1 MTPVIEILIVG
12 DEILSGRVVDRNST
26 YMIDGLSRV
35 GFPVRFIS
43 TVGDDMSDLI
53 GSFQTAT
60 GRAEVVLVTG
70 GLGPTSDDITA
81 EALAK
86 AFGKELVLDPD
97 VLRKIEELFRRR
109 NRFMSDSNSRQA
121 LLPEGAAAL
130 DNPQGTA
137 PGIRF
142 EADGKLVFLMPGVP
156 VEMRD
161 IFEKSILPELQA
173 RFEPEQME
181 LETVRAT
188 GISESELYDRIKHLP
203 GAREAFAFYPNPEG
217 ILVRIQTG
225 RNAPMRANILRDE
238 VVRALGD
245 CVYSTSNESLETVV
259 GNLLSARGLTLGIAE
274 SCTGGLI
281 SHRITNV
288 PGSSAWLLCGVTA
301 YSNESKRDVLGVD
314 ASLISGYGAVS
325 AEVAAAMAEGIRR
338 ISGADIGIS
347 TTGIAGPGGGSD
359 AKPVGLMYTGY
370 ATANGTETKR
380 LHFVEDRIINKNRMS
395 QSVLDIIRLHLQR
408 DY

>member
-1 MTPVIEILIVG
+1 MAPVIEILIVG
-12 DEILSGRVVDRNST
+12 NEILSGRVVDSNSAF
-26 YMIDGLSRV
+26 MIDSLARA

-43 TVGDDMSDLI
+43 TVGDDLSDLA

-60 GRAEVVLVTG
+60 ARADVVLATG

-81 EALAK
+81 EALAIS
-86 AFGKELVLDPD
+86 FGKSLVLDQA

-109 NRFMSDSNSRQA
+109 QRFMSDSNSRQA
-121 LLPEGAAAL
+121 MLPEGATAL

-137 PGIRF
+137 PGIRL
-142 EADGKLVFLMPGVP
+142 ETDGKLVYLMPGVP
-156 VEMRD
+156 REMRD
-161 IFEKSILPELQA
+161 IFKGSILPELQA
-173 RFEPEQME
+173 RFEPERVE

-188 GISESELYDRIKHLP
+188 GISESELYDRVKHLP
-203 GAREAFAFYPNPEG
+203 GAKEAFAFYPNPEG

-225 RNAPMRANILRDE
+225 RNAPMRAGGLRDE

-245 CVYSTSNESLETVV
+245 SVYSTSDENLEMVA
-259 GNLLSARGLTLGIAE
+259 GKLLSARGLTLGIAE

-288 PGSSAWLLCGVTA
+288 PGSSAWFLCGVTT

-314 ASLISGYGAVS
+314 AALIDRHGAVS

-338 ISGADIGIS
+338 IAGSDIGIS
-347 TTGIAGPGGGSD
+347 TTGIAGPGGGSE
-359 AKPVGLMYTGY
+359 AKPVGLMYAGY
-370 ATANGTETKR
+370 ATAGGSETKR

-395 QSVLDIIRLHLQR
+395 QAVLDILRLHLQK